1 MRLENLWD
9 ETLGKQIGY
18 LPVEL
23 PGPRGA
29 AGVEETVLAVPGYYQ
44 AQTYTCGFTAGLMV
58 LHTFHPR
65 RSPARFLRAVA
76 PDPAEGGTPRDRLV
90 RALRDNRIGVGH
102 LRRHTFEAIAR
113 RIEDGQPIITMVNN
127 GRGNHWVVLY
137 GVERGAAPT
146 VYVAANGLAY
156 LSRVRYPW
164 ASFERIWEPRAT
176 LACWGL

>member
-18 LPVEL
+18 LPIEL

-44 AQTYTCGFTAGLMV
+44 AQTYTCGFTPGLMV